1 MMKSNLVELAQ
12 LYAMFSDRTRRRI
25 MQILA
30 RGPRNVTSLCKEL
43 KLKQP
48 IVSSRLGLLRMSGF
62 VEGKRKGRE
71 IIYETNKAALKTL
84 ASATATPRAGQDEV
98 GKATCGLRPSCR
110 GRSCWRTS
118 FPNLC

>member
-1 MMKSNLVELAQ
+1 MKSNLVELAQ
-12 LYAMFSDRTRRRI
+12 LYAMFSDRTRLRI

-48 IVSSRLGLLRMSGF
+48 IVSSHLGLLRMSGF

-71 IIYETNKAALKTL
+71 IIYETNKAALKPL
-84 ASATATPRAGQDEV
+84 AAAIAALTPR
-98 GKATCGLRPSCR
+98 
-110 GRSCWRTS
+110 
-118 FPNLC
+118 